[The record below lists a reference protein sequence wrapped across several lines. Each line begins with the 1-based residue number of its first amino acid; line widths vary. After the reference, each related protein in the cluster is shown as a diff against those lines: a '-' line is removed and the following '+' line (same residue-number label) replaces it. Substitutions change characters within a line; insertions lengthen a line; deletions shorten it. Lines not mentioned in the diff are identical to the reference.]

1 MNGQDLGRVD
11 DRDLRR
17 ALALVRFLRDPVLPG
32 LTLMAGLLLAGL
44 FALAYGWYGTARAI
58 YVPLQL
64 PEVVSGGLG
73 GLGLIGLGA
82 ALFDIQLD
90 RYFAARERRLT
101 DDVLDEL
108 AGLAALAPQLRS
120 RAAARRAQLRRAPS
134 PR

>member
-1 MNGQDLGRVD
+1 MTSDLGRID
-11 DRDLRR
+11 PRDFRR
-17 ALALVRFLRDPVLPG
+17 ALSLVRFLRDPVLPG
-32 LTLMAGLLLAGL
+32 LLLMAGLVLSGL

-82 ALFDIQLD
+82 GLFDIHLD
-90 RYFAARERRLT
+90 RYFAARELRLT

-108 AGLAALAPQLRS
+108 AGLAALGPKLRH
-120 RAAARRAQLRRAPS
+120 RAVARRGQIRRAPS
-134 PR
+134 RR